1 MVEELDAL
9 GTWWQRRIQ
18 ILGELVSQAKEFRLY
33 HLDECSSICVSPV
46 SGSWIVSRLHHLI
59 SILNE
64 YIRIENVRAFH
75 VKRVSLE
82 VDQLFQLYLS
92 TLLYTCM
99 CTGFSS
105 LLFSLSAAPA
115 ACGTPVPQPGVEP
128 GSWQWKCGVLP
139 LDHQGLYGIFLQ
151 HTHPYQ
157 TGLKATAAI
166 VGKPLKHLKLGQ
178 DQLLHFKKCHGF
190 SKNGLKGQGYLGLGL
205 KKSDKRQ

>member
-115 ACGTPVPQPGVEP
+115 ACGTPVPQPRVEP
-128 GSWQWKCGVLP
+128 GSWQWKCGVPTARPPGTLQDFLTAHPPLP
-139 LDHQGLYGIFLQ
+139 NRFESHCCHSGETIEAF
-151 HTHPYQ
+151 
-157 TGLKATAAI
+157 KAGTRSAFAFQ
-166 VGKPLKHLKLGQ
+166 KMPWFQ
-178 DQLLHFKKCHGF
+178 
-190 SKNGLKGQGYLGLGL
+190 
-205 KKSDKRQ
+205 